1 MNIKDIVIIGGGTSG
16 WWAAG
21 YLEKNFPEF
30 NITLIESD
38 TIPKIGVGESTLPQ
52 IRVFFE
58 EMGIAESDWMDRC
71 NAIHKFGNIKQGWV
85 ENDAEFPFTFW
96 YNNNNVFDEWVAEYH
111 KGNKTKTQI
120 NDDLYDKEGW
130 RAYAY
135 HLDAELAGSVVK
147 DSCTR
152 VKHIIATLDSS
163 NIPQADL
170 YIDCTGFSRKF
181 INDKTEITLEHHLI
195 DSAIVCPYELEK
207 GFPPYTKSIA
217 RPAGWQFIIGLQNRI
232 GTGYCYSSQHISD
245 QDAME
250 QFLEF
255 NKHRTPFMEKQPRVI
270 KWTPSVLKN
279 PWCGNTVAIG
289 TSSGFID
296 PLESNALFMTQFQ
309 ITSLAKCI
317 KRGSSKEA
325 YNRLTTKVWGDI
337 SNYILHHYMLS
348 NRDDT
353 EFWKYY
359 KNFDVKK
366 SLWENYKIKG
376 KTYTEVYPDAIWATL
391 GLYFEE
397 FTHYE
402 PK

>member
-1 MNIKDIVIIGGGTSG
+1 MKICIVGGGTSG
-16 WWAAG
+16 WWTAG

-30 NITLIESD
+30 DITLIESD
-38 TIPKIGVGESTLPQ
+38 TIQKIGVGESTLPQ

-96 YNNNNVFDEWVAEYH
+96 YNNNNVFDDWVAEYH
-111 KGNKTKTQI
+111 KGNKKKTQI
-120 NDDLYDKEGW
+120 NNDLYNKEGW

-152 VKHIIATLDSS
+152 VKHIIATLELS

-181 INDKTEITLEHHLI
+181 IKDNTEITLEHHLI
-195 DSAIVCPYELEK
+195 DSAIVCPYTFEK
-207 GFPPYTKSIA
+207 DFPPYTKSIA
-217 RPAGWQFIIGLQNRI
+217 RPAGWQFIIGLQHRI

-245 QDAME
+245 QNAME

-255 NKHRTPFMEKQPRVI
+255 NKHRTPFMGKQPKVI

-279 PWCGNTVAIG
+279 PWSGNTVAIG

-325 YNRLTTKVWGDI
+325 YNRLTTKVWRDI

-353 EFWKYY
+353 DFWKYY

-366 SLWENYKIKG
+366 SLWENYRTKG

-397 FTHYE
+397 FTHYK